1 MAREGAYRAMSKI
14 PLPGDDAMAKMAM
27 ARQTSI
33 VPVVFTTAGLPHRQ
47 RLEAWNAR
55 FGSLNTVQVAD
66 PAANSLL
73 VHNENWMLGP
83 MLLSANRISGA
94 RFERGARHIRVDS
107 LDHWV
112 VRVMR
117 SGVSDVRFG
126 DACHRLGVGQP
137 FLFSLDRSWI
147 TEWTDCEWVSLCLPR
162 DAFPSLSA
170 ELATLGAGPVSGPCA
185 SLLADYLFMLE
196 RHVRRAT
203 PDHIPALAETT
214 RAILGACLPRGA
226 QTQGA
231 TTGAVG
237 SVQFERLRLLIRHN
251 IASPSLS
258 AQRLARLAGMSR
270 SSLYR
275 LFEPHGGVA
284 SYIQAQRLR
293 LAHALLSDPALAA
306 VPVGTLAERAGFFD
320 ASAFS
325 RAFRTTY
332 GYPPRE
338 ARVAALSG
346 LPLPGTAA
354 SRHGAALD
362 GDFGSLLRGIS
373 GGAALSVGAM
383 RGRVP

>member
-1 MAREGAYRAMSKI
+1 MAREGAYRAMTKI
-14 PLPGDDAMAKMAM
+14 PLPGDDAMAMMSM
-27 ARQTSI
+27 ARKASI
-33 VPVVFTTAGLPHRQ
+33 VPVVFTTTGLPHRQ

-55 FGSLNTVQVAD
+55 FGSLNTVQVVD
-66 PAANSLL
+66 PATNSLL

-83 MLLSANRISGA
+83 MLLSANRITGA
-94 RFERGARHIRVDS
+94 RFERSARHIRVDS

-162 DAFPSLSA
+162 DAFPCLTA
-170 ELATLGAGPVSGPCA
+170 ELATLGVGPLKGPCA
-185 SLLADYLFMLE
+185 PLLADYLFMLE
-196 RHVRRAT
+196 HHVREAT
-203 PDHIPALAETT
+203 PDHIPALAEAT
-214 RAILGACLPRGA
+214 RAILAACLPHN
-226 QTQGA
+226 TQPRSA
-231 TTGAVG
+231 ATGAVG
-237 SVQFERLRLLIRHN
+237 GVQFERLRLLIRRN

-293 LAHALLSDPALAA
+293 LAHALLSDPALAV
-306 VPVGTLAERAGFFD
+306 VPVGSLAERAGFFD

-325 RAFRTTY
+325 RAFRATY

-346 LPLPGTAA
+346 LPLSGTAA
-354 SRHGAALD
+354 SRPGTAKD
-362 GDFGSLLRGIS
+362 GDFGSLLRGMS
-373 GGAALSVGAM
+373 GGPALSAGAM